1 MSTIFFNNLTISSF
15 LKNKEKSARKLLT
28 LFSYKSFVNL
38 LNFSIDSLYFIDY
51 TMSTS

>member
-28 LFSYKSFVNL
+28 LFSYKSFTNL
-38 LNFSIDSLYFIDY
+38 FDFSIDNLYLIDY